1 MLHYYCVVLSNMD
14 VSVLLQQMFQSVKG
28 QQCVEWS
35 MCSCQSV
42 SMFILEG
49 VLDTTTTTASTTNL
63 CWCHTCRIVMQQNI
77 QQYKDWIKL
86 D

>member
-1 MLHYYCVVLSNMD
+1 MSKETKV
-14 VSVLLQQMFQSVKG
+14 

-49 VLDTTTTTASTTNL
+49 VLATTTTTTTTTIASTTNL
-63 CWCHTCRIVMQQNI
+63 CWCHTCRIAMQQNI
-77 QQYKDWIKL
+77 QQYKAWIKL
-86 D
+86 DKYGLKE